1 MDAQL
6 EKVAEWL
13 GRAERCLVFTG
24 AGVSTESGIPD
35 FRSPGGVWS
44 RTKPILF
51 EEYRRDGLAQL
62 EYWRQRT
69 ETHLQFADA
78 QPNTAHRVFAR
89 WEADGRIRGVITQ
102 NIDGLHQIAGSRNV
116 LELHGTGAKSAA
128 SIAARSSM
136 RRRWSR
142 GSSKRRPCLAA
153 SGAGD

>member
-1 MDAQL
+1 MPLSNRILAHFPEEELNMDAQL

-78 QPNTAHRVFAR
+78 QPNTAHRVFAL
-89 WEADGRIRGVITQ
+89 GG
-102 NIDGLHQIAGSRNV
+102 
-116 LELHGTGAKSAA
+116 
-128 SIAARSSM
+128 
-136 RRRWSR
+136 
-142 GSSKRRPCLAA
+142 RRPHSRRHHAEYRRLAP
-153 SGAGD
+153 DCREP